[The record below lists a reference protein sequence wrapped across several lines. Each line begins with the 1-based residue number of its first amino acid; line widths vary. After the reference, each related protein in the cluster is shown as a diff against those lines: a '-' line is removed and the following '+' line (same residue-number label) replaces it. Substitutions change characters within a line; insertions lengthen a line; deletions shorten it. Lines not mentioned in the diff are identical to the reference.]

1 MCQPLLFSLVNLQ
14 IREACTHM
22 RDNKRK
28 TIGVESMEAKL
39 LESSL
44 WKRPAFQG
52 PTDLMLE
59 VAAPQ
64 SEDEE

>member
-1 MCQPLLFSLVNLQ
+1 
-14 IREACTHM
+14 M